1 MDLLLFSKKE
11 NCKKVEEKLKKD
23 ELVSGASIK
32 IRDASITNK
41 DGVYFYLEGTED
53 KIEKARELVRGLAEE
68 ISGEEKERVVKLLK
82 EEEEKA
88 MEGFG
93 LILGK

>member
-1 MDLLLFSKKE
+1 MFCRRE
-11 NCKKVEEKLKKD
+11 NSRKLEEKLKKD

-32 IRDASITNK
+32 IRDASIINK
-41 DGVYFYLEGTED
+41 DGVYFYLEGTND
-53 KIEKARELVRGLAEE
+53 KIEKARELSKDLAKEVF
-68 ISGEEKERVVKLLK
+68 GEEKENVVKILK

-93 LILGK
+93 LIIG